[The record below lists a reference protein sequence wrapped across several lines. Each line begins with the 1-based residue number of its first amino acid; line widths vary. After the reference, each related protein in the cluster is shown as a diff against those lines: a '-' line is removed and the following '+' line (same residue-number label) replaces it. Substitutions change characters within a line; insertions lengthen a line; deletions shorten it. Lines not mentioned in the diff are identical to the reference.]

1 MELVSK
7 KVVVLCQEGLMR
19 FDLGIQI
26 PKPLNQGFFFENLN
40 PSSRK
45 RRRMKA
51 MNTSDSLGIHKPS
64 LLALLESRM
73 SNHTNLVGNLG
84 FSKHI
89 SSGATDHSR
98 GIVLIWTKDLLNN
111 TDISISSQTIH
122 VIVQVFQDL
131 VKQCF
136 ENSPNLT

>member
-1 MELVSK
+1 MITPLIIELKERQETFWELRKSKLEIETSLATIKVLKIDVLTLEKLVILEFMELVSK

-51 MNTSDSLGIHKPS
+51 MNTSDSLGK
-64 LLALLESRM
+64 
-73 SNHTNLVGNLG
+73 G
-84 FSKHI
+84 
-89 SSGATDHSR
+89 
-98 GIVLIWTKDLLNN
+98 
-111 TDISISSQTIH
+111 
-122 VIVQVFQDL
+122 
-131 VKQCF
+131 
-136 ENSPNLT
+136 ENY